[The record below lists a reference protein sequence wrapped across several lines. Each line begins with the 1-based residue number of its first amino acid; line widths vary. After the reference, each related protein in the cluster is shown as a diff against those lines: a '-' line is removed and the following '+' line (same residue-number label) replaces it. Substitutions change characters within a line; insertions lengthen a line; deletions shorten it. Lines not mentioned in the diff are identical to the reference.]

1 MSAHPDP
8 DDLGPVDV
16 AVVAIRGE
24 VTAGVAQ
31 ALAGLHRDGVLRVL
45 DLAVIR
51 KAEDGTPEY
60 LEADEAG
67 LGDAFAWL
75 GDEELD
81 LLSDEDLA
89 AIGEGVDAGSSGLV
103 VVWENAW
110 ARDLASALR
119 AEHGSLVM
127 HERVPRETVVAAL
140 AALDD

>member
-16 AVVAIRGE
+16 AVVAIRGD
-24 VTAGVAQ
+24 VTAGVAA

-51 KAEDGTPEY
+51 KDADGGAAY
-60 LEADEAG
+60 LEVDEAG
-67 LGDAFAWL
+67 LGEAFAWL

-89 AIGEGVDAGSSGLV
+89 AIGEGVEPESSGLV

-110 ARDLASALR
+110 ARDLAVAVR
-119 AEHGSLVM
+119 AEHGALVM
-127 HERVPRETVVAAL
+127 HERVPREVVAAAL

>member
-16 AVVAIRGE
+16 AVVAIRGD
-24 VTAGVAQ
+24 VTAGVAA

-45 DLAVIR
+45 DLAVIH
-51 KAEDGTPEY
+51 KDADGGATY
-60 LEADEAG
+60 LEVDEAG
-67 LGDAFAWL
+67 LGDAFSWL
-75 GDEELD
+75 GEEELD

-89 AIGEGVDAGSSGLV
+89 AVGEGVEPGSSGLV

-110 ARDLASALR
+110 ARDLAVAVR
-119 AEHGSLVM
+119 AEHGALVM
-127 HERVPRETVVAAL
+127 HERVPREVVAAAL